1 MRRSGGLKD
10 AILFGALSG
19 LVGGLVF
26 GAAMLAL
33 GLLPAI
39 ASLVRADSPLVGFVV
54 QIILASLIG
63 AGFGLVVWRQRWGP
77 GETLFWGLTYGLL
90 WWVLGALTL
99 QPLALGTSAAWDI
112 HAAQDAFPELL
123 GYLLYGATTGLT
135 LATFESRRNPQLTWV
150 SLRGPIARGALAG
163 LLGAWLL
170 GLMLNAQ
177 ERLMTMNA
185 LLPDMMASH
194 SRIVAWLITLFIG
207 LLAGGIF
214 AWLYPDIFDG
224 SGAGLVR
231 GAVYGFTWWVAG
243 ARTLVPVLSGDGLP
257 WSLSATQADFP
268 TLPGY
273 LIFGAALALFYQWL
287 HRLIRLLFAD
297 DIGSFDQEGVGT
309 QSLRALGRGI
319 AAGLI
324 GGLLFTLVMIQIGF
338 LPNVADLVGSSSALT
353 GLVVHLAIASLI
365 GMSYGLLFR
374 RQSYDVGS
382 ALGWGVSYGFLWWIL
397 GAMTLM
403 PLLLGDLPQ
412 WTVAAAADAFPALV
426 GHLAYGAG
434 LGITFYLLE
443 ARHRPW
449 WVSRTAAENA
459 RVARRKEQILTSAP
473 AIWVLVVMIALTLPV
488 LLGM

>member
-1 MRRSGGLKD
+1 MRQSGGLREG
-10 AILFGALSG
+10 LLSGALAG

-26 GAAMLAL
+26 GASMLEL
-33 GLLPAI
+33 GLLPTI
-39 ASLVRADSPLVGFVV
+39 ASLLRADSPIVGFVV
-54 QIILASLIG
+54 QIIIASIIG
-63 AGFGLVVWRQRWGP
+63 SGFGLVVWRQRRGA

-90 WWVLGALTL
+90 WWVLGAS
-99 QPLALGTSAAWDI
+99 PAWDI
-112 HAAQDAFPELL
+112 HAAQDAFPVLL

-135 LATFESRRNPQLTWV
+135 LATLESRRGPQVAWV
-150 SLRGPIARGALAG
+150 SLRGPFSLGALAG
-163 LLGAWLL
+163 LLAAWLL

-177 ERLMTMNA
+177 ESLMTMNA
-185 LLPDMMASH
+185 MLPDMMASH
-194 SRIVAWLITLFIG
+194 SRVVAWLITLFIG
-207 LLAGGIF
+207 LLAGVTF

-224 SGAGLVR
+224 AGAGLVR
-231 GAVYGFTWWVAG
+231 GAAYGFIWWVAG
-243 ARTLVPVLSGDGLP
+243 ARTLMPILSGDGLP
-257 WSLSATQADFP
+257 WSLSAARADFS

-273 LIFGAALALFYQWL
+273 LIFGAMLALFYQWL

-297 DIGSFDQEGVGT
+297 DIGTFNQEGVGT
-309 QSLRALGRGI
+309 RSLRTLGRGI
-319 AAGLI
+319 VAGLI

-338 LPNVADLVGSSSALT
+338 LPNVADLVGSSSSFT

-403 PLLLGDLPQ
+403 PLLLGGQLQ
-412 WTVAAAADAFPALV
+412 WTAAAAADAFPALV

-434 LGITFYLLE
+434 LGVTFYLLE

-449 WVSRTAAENA
+449 WVSRTAAEAA

-473 AIWVLVVMIALTLPV
+473 AIWVLVVMIALMLPV